1 MLDKKH
7 RLPARV
13 SFKNAESF
21 SSGLLVIKTKNN
33 KTGFPRF
40 GIVISKKTEKKAVER
55 NRVKRQ
61 IRKSVE
67 ELIPKINSGKD
78 FLIIVKRGLA
88 QKSTGE
94 ILSLLK
100 GLLKKEKNI

>member
-7 RLPARV
+7 RLPAKV
-13 SFKNAESF
+13 SFKNTESF
-21 SSGLLVIKTKNN
+21 PSKFFVVKIKNN

-55 NRVKRQ
+55 NRIKRQ

-67 ELIPKINSGKD
+67 DLIPKIDIGKD
-78 FLIIVKRGLA
+78 FLIIVKRGLVK
-88 QKSTGE
+88 KSTKE
-94 ILSLLK
+94 ILALLEGVFKK
-100 GLLKKEKNI
+100 GKNI